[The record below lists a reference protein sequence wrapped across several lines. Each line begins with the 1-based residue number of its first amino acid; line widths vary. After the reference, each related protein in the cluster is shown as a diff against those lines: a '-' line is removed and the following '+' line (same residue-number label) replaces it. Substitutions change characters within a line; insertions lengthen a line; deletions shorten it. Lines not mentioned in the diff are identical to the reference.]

1 MSGAGDVAVGR
12 LRHNLSGVMIRPV
25 ELAAIKAATVDLAFR
40 RWERPRVVVGT
51 RMRTAVGLIEVT
63 SVEPVDEL
71 AITEDDARRAGAA
84 SLDAL
89 RRGLAAKADRPVF
102 RVGLRWAGEDPRIA
116 LRQRPPTEAELAAI
130 RARLDHLDAASSIGP
145 WTQQTLAI
153 IDRSPEVRAPDLAAQ
168 LGRDTLSFKRDVRKL
183 RELGL
188 TESLDIGYRLTP
200 RGEAVV
206 DDGGPARARPAPP
219 TGTRLPRIGA
229 PATRAL
235 TAAGLTT
242 LEAVAAVP
250 ERELAALHGVGP
262 IALTKLREAV
272 AEHCLDRQA

>member
-145 WTQQTLAI
+145 WTRCAMISDQTCVSQNAATEI
-153 IDRSPEVRAPDLAAQ
+153 SSDRPILSGCASPCHWTV
-168 LGRDTLSFKRDVRKL
+168 TS
-183 RELGL
+183 
-188 TESLDIGYRLTP
+188 
-200 RGEAVV
+200 VV
-206 DDGGPARARPAPP
+206 TSSEP
-219 TGTRLPRIGA
+219 
-229 PATRAL
+229 
-235 TAAGLTT
+235 
-242 LEAVAAVP
+242 
-250 ERELAALHGVGP
+250 
-262 IALTKLREAV
+262 
-272 AEHCLDRQA
+272 